1 MSQVVDEGKS
11 RGAVTQL
18 VGTSLLK
25 TVNRNAIANLI
36 KLKLDKRD
44 PGSQVENSEIF
55 KVHIAVPKV
64 MNIFWC

>member
-55 KVHIAVPKV
+55 KVHKAVRKV